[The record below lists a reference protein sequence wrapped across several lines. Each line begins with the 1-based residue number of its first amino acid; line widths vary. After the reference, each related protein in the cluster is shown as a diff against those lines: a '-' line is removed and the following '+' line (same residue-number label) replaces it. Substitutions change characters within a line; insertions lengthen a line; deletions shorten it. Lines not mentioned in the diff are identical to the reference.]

1 MKKTWG
7 ATSLALALAAFSAW
21 AVFQILHYKGHHAL
35 VWRVPLDLYI
45 YAAAGTDVASGGQ
58 LYDAAYVGKLP
69 FTYPPFAGTVFM
81 ALSYL
86 SENWLIFVWQGGT
99 ILALFTVFL
108 LVFHERGYGYRLSN
122 WVLSGLLTTASI
134 AIVPFHGTLFFGQIN
149 VYLMLLVALDFL
161 LKRRLPGIGIGL
173 AAGLKL
179 TPAFLGLVLLFQRRW
194 WAAGISALTFAF
206 TIGIGYFTIPD
217 AKDFWERAIFDSSRV
232 GNHNNPGAQSVRS
245 VLEREF
251 HIEGGPWWVL
261 AVVVI
266 FVLTCIAVYLACKR
280 RNATVAMALT
290 GISSCL
296 ISPFSWYHHWVWVLP
311 LLLALML
318 SLNQWLG
325 QRLPGVIGAQVAG
338 LASFVVMLVFALPF
352 VDKATWTGTAYQHL
366 DDINTLGALAFTGT
380 GVLFVAG
387 YALTGLIAPSAY
399 SSSTKGK

>member
-86 SENWLIFVWQGGT
+86 SENWLIIVWQGGT

-108 LVFHERGYGYRLSN
+108 LVFRERGYGYRLSN

-161 LKRRLPGIGIGL
+161 PRKRLPGIGIGI

-318 SLNQWLG
+318 SVNQWLG

>member
-21 AVFQILHYKGHHAL
+21 AVFRILHYKGHHAL

-86 SENWLIFVWQGGT
+86 SENWLIIVWQGGT

-108 LVFHERGYGYRLSN
+108 LVFRERGYGYRLSN

-149 VYLMLLVALDFL
+149 VFLMLLVTLDFL
-161 LKRRLPGIGIGL
+161 PRKRLPGIGIGI

-206 TIGIGYFTIPD
+206 TVGIGYFTIPD
-217 AKDFWERAIFDSSRV
+217 AKYFWERAIFDSSRV

-318 SLNQWLG
+318 SVNQWLG

>member
-86 SENWLIFVWQGGT
+86 SENWLIIVWQGGT

-108 LVFHERGYGYRLSN
+108 LVFRERGYGYRLSN

-149 VYLMLLVALDFL
+149 VFLMLLVALDFL
-161 LKRRLPGIGIGL
+161 PRKRLPGIGIGL

-318 SLNQWLG
+318 SVNQWLG